1 MFHSIV
7 PIQNAFNAIPFE
19 VSFKLKKITY
29 NLFTEC
35 RLYELLLQILIN
47 FVLSLGTRPCWPIR
61 DRRSS
66 QVVKIIPLLPVR
78 IIMYIFSKYGLLK
91 LSALCE
97 ILPV

>member
-7 PIQNAFNAIPFE
+7 PIQNALMQFLSKS
-19 VSFKLKKITY
+19 VSSKKKITY
-29 NLFTEC
+29 NLFTDC